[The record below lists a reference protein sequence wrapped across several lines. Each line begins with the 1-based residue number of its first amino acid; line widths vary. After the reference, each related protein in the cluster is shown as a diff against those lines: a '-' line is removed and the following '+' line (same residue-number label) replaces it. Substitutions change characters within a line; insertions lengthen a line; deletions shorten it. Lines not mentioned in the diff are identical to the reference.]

1 MLHSSFEI
9 LKTRSI
15 GKNNT
20 TYQAMKL
27 TDVEDDSKKNIRTT
41 AHVEEMAAAML
52 VTLFLS
58 PPKEKES
65 FFVDDCC
72 IYTKHEGQIF
82 TIQKWHFDLT
92 RLGTVEIIWI
102 EDIGL
107 FSRRVVEGL
116 NVITVLNVITFGP
129 KCNKPLMQSFNSVRA
144 VVVVADI
151 YSEMFMWQ
159 LLH

>member
-27 TDVEDDSKKNIRTT
+27 TDDSEKNIRTT

-52 VTLFLS
+52 VTLFWS

-72 IYTKHEGQIF
+72 ICTKHEGQIF
-82 TIQKWHFDLT
+82 TIQK
-92 RLGTVEIIWI
+92 
-102 EDIGL
+102 
-107 FSRRVVEGL
+107 
-116 NVITVLNVITFGP
+116 
-129 KCNKPLMQSFNSVRA
+129 
-144 VVVVADI
+144 
-151 YSEMFMWQ
+151 
-159 LLH
+159 

>member
-129 KCNKPLMQSFNSVRA
+129 KCNKPLMQSFNAVRA
-144 VVVVADI
+144 
-151 YSEMFMWQ
+151 
-159 LLH
+159 LLL

>member
-27 TDVEDDSKKNIRTT
+27 TDVEDDSKKSIRTT

-58 PPKEKES
+58 PPKEKKS

-92 RLGTVEIIWI
+92 RLRTVEIIWI
-102 EDIGL
+102 KDIGL

-144 VVVVADI
+144 
-151 YSEMFMWQ
+151 
-159 LLH
+159 LLL

>member
-1 MLHSSFEI
+1 MLHRSFEI
-9 LKTRSI
+9 LKTRRI
-15 GKNNT
+15 GKHNT

-27 TDVEDDSKKNIRTT
+27 TDVEDDSKKSIRTT

-52 VTLFLS
+52 VTLFSS

-72 IYTKHEGQIF
+72 IYTKRQGQIF

-92 RLGTVEIIWI
+92 RLESVEIIWI

-107 FSRRVVEGL
+107 FSRRVLSYTPQFFLVQIRIDFYRGTWGQKRVSSL
-116 NVITVLNVITFGP
+116 NNL
-129 KCNKPLMQSFNSVRA
+129 
-144 VVVVADI
+144 
-151 YSEMFMWQ
+151 
-159 LLH
+159 

>member
-58 PPKEKES
+58 PPKEKKS

-102 EDIGL
+102 EDIGI
-107 FSRRVVEGL
+107 FSRE
-116 NVITVLNVITFGP
+116 
-129 KCNKPLMQSFNSVRA
+129 
-144 VVVVADI
+144 
-151 YSEMFMWQ
+151 E
-159 LLH
+159 LLKVSM

>member
-27 TDVEDDSKKNIRTT
+27 TDVEDDSEKNIRKT

-82 TIQKWHFDLT
+82 TIQK
-92 RLGTVEIIWI
+92 
-102 EDIGL
+102 
-107 FSRRVVEGL
+107 
-116 NVITVLNVITFGP
+116 
-129 KCNKPLMQSFNSVRA
+129 
-144 VVVVADI
+144 
-151 YSEMFMWQ
+151 
-159 LLH
+159 

>member
-41 AHVEEMAAAML
+41 AHVEEMEAAML

-58 PPKEKES
+58 PPKEKKS
-65 FFVDDCC
+65 FFVDDGC

-82 TIQKWHFDLT
+82 TIQK
-92 RLGTVEIIWI
+92 
-102 EDIGL
+102 
-107 FSRRVVEGL
+107 
-116 NVITVLNVITFGP
+116 
-129 KCNKPLMQSFNSVRA
+129 
-144 VVVVADI
+144 
-151 YSEMFMWQ
+151 
-159 LLH
+159 

>member
-27 TDVEDDSKKNIRTT
+27 TDVEDDSEKNIRTT